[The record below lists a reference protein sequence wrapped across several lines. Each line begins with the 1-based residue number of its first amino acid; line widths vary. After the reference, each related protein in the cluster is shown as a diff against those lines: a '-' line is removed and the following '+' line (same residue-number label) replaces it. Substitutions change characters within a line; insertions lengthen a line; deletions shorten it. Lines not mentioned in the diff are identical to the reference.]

1 VDLTKS
7 SKNKLSS
14 ATLQQLKLIQQLQ
27 KEIENIPSTKIQSFD
42 PNSPTASYDYMNNQT
57 TVQQAVAVDDQD
69 TKPVF
74 QESFPPT
81 AAPTMVTTSTGAL
94 QVQNGNN
101 NSVAVPTRRP
111 VQLTSCPNCGKQNV
125 TTCTRTKA
133 TGITWVCVG
142 VGVFVFWPLCWIPLV
157 VDPMKQTNHYCQNCG
172 VKVGRVKPF
181 QA

>member
-1 VDLTKS
+1 M
-7 SKNKLSS
+7 
-14 ATLQQLKLIQQLQ
+14 
-27 KEIENIPSTKIQSFD
+27 PSTKIQSYD
-42 PNSPTASYDYMNNQT
+42 PNGPTISYDHMNNQT
-57 TVQQAVAVDDQD
+57 TVQAVAVDDQD

-81 AAPTMVTTSTGAL
+81 AALTMTPSSGVP
-94 QVQNGNN
+94 QVQNGKNYV
-101 NSVAVPTRRP
+101 SVPTRRP
-111 VQLTSCPNCGKQNV
+111 VQLTSCPNCAKQHV
-125 TTCTRTKA
+125 TTRTRTKA

-157 VDPMKQTNHYCQNCG
+157 VDPLKQTNHYCQNCG